1 MKKITIILALII
13 LVSCSSSYNL
23 DRNSVPNGI
32 YFGDNRIIPYGYSI
46 FVDIQNDTAFV
57 SEFYYVKLNYTL
69 SLRDTLYR
77 VDKNNSINQK
87 DTIFSN
93 GYYCTYI
100 YDNNLYF
107 SVLDESKTY
116 FSKENDNV
124 KLDFEIANLAKYNH
138 HLEKSKETMYK
149 DALQNSEIIKSKIKY
164 NL

>member
-1 MKKITIILALII
+1 ML
-13 LVSCSSSYNL
+13 SCSSSYNL
-23 DRNSVPNGI
+23 NRDSVPNGL
-32 YFGDNRIIPYGYSI
+32 YYGDNRIIPYGYTI
-46 FVDIQNDTAFV
+46 FVDIKNDTAFV
-57 SEFYYVKLNYTL
+57 SEFYYIKLNYTL
-69 SLRDTLYR
+69 TLRDTLYR
-77 VDKNNSINQK
+77 VINDKTINER

-107 SVLDESKTY
+107 SVINENKSY

-138 HLEKSKETMYK
+138 HLEKSKETMFK
-149 DALQNSEIIKSKIKY
+149 DALQKLEIIKFKIKN